1 MTSSPFPLPTVA
13 ACRPKN
19 PPRIF
24 LQSDRNAEFRCAAL
38 SGGNS
43 FSMDRDN
50 VRTRPDVLVSSSRT
64 QNTPCKRQINVL
76 PLYMACIQPFESV
89 LKLGKKTNKQTKI
102 TVRPSAW
109 VSVQSIELK
118 CSYGAPKN
126 SLNATRLTLSR
137 TKSRRR
143 GSRLGVRR
151 RIQKVLVAGILAVDS
166 VPSISDGPK

>member
-1 MTSSPFPLPTVA
+1 MQNFAVQLSPGETVSAWIVTMFEPDRTCWCRAAEHKIPPANGKLMCYLFTWHAFNHSSL
-13 ACRPKN
+13 C
-19 PPRIF
+19 
-24 LQSDRNAEFRCAAL
+24 S
-38 SGGNS
+38 NS
-43 FSMDRDN
+43 ARK
-50 VRTRPDVLVSSSRT
+50 
-64 QNTPCKRQINVL
+64 Q
-76 PLYMACIQPFESV
+76 
-89 LKLGKKTNKQTKI
+89 TNKQTKI